1 MSSISSK
8 ITRHTKKQRN
18 MTYNQGKK
26 KKQSIETDPEI
37 TEMKELA
44 DKNVNRAIINVF

>member
-1 MSSISSK
+1 
-8 ITRHTKKQRN
+8 

-26 KKQSIETDPEI
+26 KKQSVETGPEI

-44 DKNVNRAIINVF
+44 DKMLTELL